1 MNRLSKYHR
10 ALLVSFL
17 VGTAAACMISLWQSG
32 FWDPLAA
39 WSNGF
44 FTVAVLWCGA
54 GLLLLISLFGGFD
67 SFGYISYRLRRA
79 FSRRTREQNPAQ
91 ESYYDYAKRR
101 REEKW
106 DKFMSSVALLPGCF
120 YLAVAVVLTIL
131 RAAV

>member
-10 ALLVSFL
+10 VLLVSFL
-17 VGTAAACMISLWQSG
+17 AGVAAACAISLWQSG
-32 FWDPLAA
+32 FRAPLAA

-44 FTVAVLWCGA
+44 FAAAVLWCGA

-67 SFGYISYRLRRA
+67 SFGYISYRLRRS

-91 ESYYDYAKRR
+91 ESYYDYTRRR

-106 DKFMSSVALLPGCF
+106 DKFISSVALLPGIF
-120 YLAVAVVLTIL
+120 YLAVAVVLTVL
-131 RAAV
+131 CSV